1 MTSPKRAP
9 FLAFVSALL
18 GGAIVAVLLVAFGA
32 VGSNS
37 TKTVVQQAPLSEPVQ
52 EGSTRGLTARD
63 IYKRDAPGVAF
74 VRANIVQQ
82 TQSPFGTGPMA
93 QQGTATGSGFVI
105 DKNGSILTNSHVV
118 ADATKITV
126 SFGNKESVPA
136 QVVGRD
142 VSDDLAL
149 IKVNPSGLN
158 LKPLALGDARSVQ
171 VGDPTIAIGNPFG
184 LDRTLTTGVVSA
196 LQRKIQAPNG
206 FAINNV
212 IQTDAAINPGNSGGP
227 LLDAAGR
234 VIGINS
240 QIETGGNGDGNVGI
254 GFAIPINTAKK
265 ALPQLQK
272 GNVERGYLG
281 ITGATVKPSMN
292 LAVKQGVI
300 VTSVD
305 PNSGADK
312 AGIQPAQSS
321 NGDPAGRRR
330 HHHQGRRQGRERH
343 RAAALGRDRQEAG
356 RQGHPDHPARRPDQ
370 GRPGHPGLAAHR
382 AGQRPE
388 RRPGRPADPVATRP
402 LRWGRGTGQ
411 DLRPDEPLRRS
422 ARRRPRRVGARDGAV
437 AGLAA
442 PLCA

>member
-1 MTSPKRAP
+1 MTPTKRAP
-9 FLAFVSALL
+9 LLAFVSALV
-18 GGAIVAVLLVAFGA
+18 GGAFVALLLIAFNA
-32 VGSNS
+32 VGNDT
-37 TKTVVQQAPLSEPVQ
+37 TKTVVEQAPIGQPLESNNA
-52 EGSTRGLTARD
+52 RGLTARD

-74 VRANIVQQ
+74 IRANIVQQ
-82 TQSPFGTGPMA
+82 SQSPFGFGPMT

-105 DKNGSILTNSHVV
+105 DKNGSILTNAHVV
-118 ADATKITV
+118 ASATKITV

-142 VSDDLAL
+142 VNDDLAL

-206 FAINNV
+206 FAISNV

-240 QIETGGNGDGNVGI
+240 QIETGGNGEGNVGI

-265 ALPQLQK
+265 ALSQLQK
-272 GNVERGYLG
+272 GNIETGYLG
-281 ITGATVKPSMN
+281 VTGSSIKPSMN

-300 VTSVD
+300 VESVD

-312 AGIQPAQSS
+312 AGIKGAQSNS
-321 NGDPAGRRR
+321 SDAVSAGGDIITKVDGKAINGIGQLRSAIGSKQPGDEVTLTVLEGG
-330 HHHQGRRQGRERH
+330 QTKDVQVT
-343 RAAALGRDRQEAG
+343 LGTA
-356 RQGHPDHPARRPDQ
+356 PTVLASDQ
-370 GRPGHPGLAAHR
+370 NGGG
-382 AGQRPE
+382 
-388 RRPGRPADPVATRP
+388 
-402 LRWGRGTGQ
+402 GQ
-411 DLRPDEPLRRS
+411 DSPQIP
-422 ARRRPRRVGARDGAV
+422 
-437 AGLAA
+437 
-442 PLCA
+442 